1 MSPPHEGPAP
11 RSVLGHLHC
20 FFTLSMIPPAS
31 PLWGDRA
38 HGCSVL

>member
-20 FFTLSMIPPAS
+20 FFTLSMIPPRAS
-31 PLWGDRA
+31 RERSRA